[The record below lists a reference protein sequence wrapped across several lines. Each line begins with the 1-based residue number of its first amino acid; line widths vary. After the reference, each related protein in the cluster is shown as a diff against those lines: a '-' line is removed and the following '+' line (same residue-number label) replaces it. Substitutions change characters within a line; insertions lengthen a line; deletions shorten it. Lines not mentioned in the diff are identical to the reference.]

1 MMVEM
6 QAKKTGRQILAT
18 VLAGVMLSAAPAY
31 AAQSQTTEKAGSAVS
46 GTVQLQAEKE
56 QTEGSQKMSGETE
69 GEFSEPE
76 AESEIEATV
85 DLDALKEAK
94 DENGLKA
101 DDWLPIG
108 SVVLLNGA
116 NKSLMVI
123 SRFVYNVDDGKYYEY
138 CGCLYPEG
146 ISDSEYYFFNH
157 DEIGLVVQAGFED
170 EYEKLYRTTVL
181 DGINVSLL
189 NQETDTEAESETE
202 S

>member
-31 AAQSQTTEKAGSAVS
+31 AAQSQTTEKASSAVS
-46 GTVQLQAEKE
+46 GTVKLQAEKE
-56 QTEGSQKMSGETE
+56 QTEGSQEMPGETDSV
-69 GEFSEPE
+69 FSESE

-123 SRFVYNVDDGKYYEY
+123 SRFVYNVDDGTYYEY

-157 DEIGLVVQAGFED
+157 NEIGLVVQRGFED
-170 EYEKLYRTTVL
+170 EYEKLYRKTVL

-189 NQETDTEAESETE
+189 NQKTETEPETE

>member
-56 QTEGSQKMSGETE
+56 QTEGSRKMSGETE

-123 SRFVYNVDDGKYYEY
+123 SRFVYNVDDGTYYEY

-157 DEIGLVVQAGFED
+157 NEIGLVVQRGFED
-170 EYEKLYRTTVL
+170 EYEKLYRKTVL

-189 NQETDTEAESETE
+189 NQETDTEAESEAE

>member
-6 QAKKTGRQILAT
+6 QTKKTGRQILAA

-56 QTEGSQKMSGETE
+56 QTEGSRKMSGETE

-123 SRFVYNVDDGKYYEY
+123 SRFVYNVDDGTYYEY

-157 DEIGLVVQAGFED
+157 NEIGLVVQRGFED
-170 EYEKLYRTTVL
+170 EYEKLYRKTVL

-189 NQETDTEAESETE
+189 NQKTETE
-202 S
+202 PGTES

>member
-56 QTEGSQKMSGETE
+56 QTEGSRKMSGETE

-123 SRFVYNVDDGKYYEY
+123 SRFVYNVDDGTYYEY

-157 DEIGLVVQAGFED
+157 NEIGLVVQRGFED
-170 EYEKLYRTTVL
+170 EYEKLYRKTVL

-189 NQETDTEAESETE
+189 NQKTETE
-202 S
+202 PGTES

>member
-56 QTEGSQKMSGETE
+56 QTEGSRKMSGETE

-94 DENGLKA
+94 DENGLRA

-123 SRFVYNVDDGKYYEY
+123 SRFVYNVDDGTYYEY

-157 DEIGLVVQAGFED
+157 NEIGLVVQRGFED
-170 EYEKLYRTTVL
+170 EYEKLYRKTVL

-189 NQETDTEAESETE
+189 NQKTETE
-202 S
+202 PGTES

>member
-6 QAKKTGRQILAT
+6 QAKKTGRQILAA

-123 SRFVYNVDDGKYYEY
+123 SRFVYNVDDGTYYEY

-157 DEIGLVVQAGFED
+157 NEIGLVVQRGFED
-170 EYEKLYRTTVL
+170 EYEKLYRKTVL

-189 NQETDTEAESETE
+189 NQKTETE
-202 S
+202 PGTES

>member
-1 MMVEM
+1 
-6 QAKKTGRQILAT
+6 
-18 VLAGVMLSAAPAY
+18 
-31 AAQSQTTEKAGSAVS
+31 
-46 GTVQLQAEKE
+46 
-56 QTEGSQKMSGETE
+56 MSGETE

-146 ISDSEYYFFNH
+146 ISDSEYYFFSH
-157 DEIGLVVQAGFED
+157 DEIGLVVQRGFED
-170 EYEKLYRTTVL
+170 EYEKLYRKTVL

-189 NQETDTEAESETE
+189 NQKTETEPETE

>member
-123 SRFVYNVDDGKYYEY
+123 SRFVYNVDDGTYYEY

-157 DEIGLVVQAGFED
+157 NEIGLVVQRGFED
-170 EYEKLYRTTVL
+170 EYEKLYRKTVL

-189 NQETDTEAESETE
+189 NQKTETEPETE

>member
-6 QAKKTGRQILAT
+6 QTKKTGRQILAA

-56 QTEGSQKMSGETE
+56 QTEGSRKMSGETE

-123 SRFVYNVDDGKYYEY
+123 SRFVYNVDDGTYYEY

-157 DEIGLVVQAGFED
+157 NEIGLVVQRGFED
-170 EYEKLYRTTVL
+170 EYEKLYRKTVL

-189 NQETDTEAESETE
+189 NQKTETEPETE

>member
-56 QTEGSQKMSGETE
+56 QTEGSRKMSGETE

-123 SRFVYNVDDGKYYEY
+123 SRFVYNVDDGTYYEY

-157 DEIGLVVQAGFED
+157 NEIGLVVQRGFED
-170 EYEKLYRTTVL
+170 EYEKLYRKTVL
-181 DGINVSLL
+181 DGINVRLL
-189 NQETDTEAESETE
+189 NQKTETE
-202 S
+202 PGTES

>member
-1 MMVEM
+1 MIEMMV
-6 QAKKTGRQILAT
+6 KKTGRQILAA

-31 AAQSQTTEKAGSAVS
+31 AAQSQTTEKASSAVS
-46 GTVQLQAEKE
+46 GTVKLQAEKE
-56 QTEGSQKMSGETE
+56 QTEGSQEMPGETDSV
-69 GEFSEPE
+69 FSESE

-94 DENGLKA
+94 NENGLKA
-101 DDWLPIG
+101 DYWLPIG

-123 SRFVYNVDDGKYYEY
+123 SRFVYNVDDGTYYEY

-157 DEIGLVVQAGFED
+157 NEIGLVVQRGFED
-170 EYEKLYRTTVL
+170 EYEKLYRKTVL

-189 NQETDTEAESETE
+189 NQKTETE
-202 S
+202 PGTES

>member
-6 QAKKTGRQILAT
+6 QTKKTGRQILAT

-56 QTEGSQKMSGETE
+56 QTEGSRKMSGETE

-123 SRFVYNVDDGKYYEY
+123 SRFVYNVDDGTYYEY

-157 DEIGLVVQAGFED
+157 NEIGLVVQRGFED
-170 EYEKLYRTTVL
+170 EYEKLYRKTVL

-189 NQETDTEAESETE
+189 NQKTETE
-202 S
+202 PGTES

>member
-56 QTEGSQKMSGETE
+56 QTEGSRKMSGETE

-123 SRFVYNVDDGKYYEY
+123 SRFVYNVDDGTYYEY

-157 DEIGLVVQAGFED
+157 NEIGLVVQRGFED
-170 EYEKLYRTTVL
+170 EYEKLYRKTVL

-189 NQETDTEAESETE
+189 NQKTETEPETE

>member
-56 QTEGSQKMSGETE
+56 QTEGSRKMSGETE

-123 SRFVYNVDDGKYYEY
+123 SRFVYNVDDGTYYEY

-146 ISDSEYYFFNH
+146 ISDSEYYFFSH
-157 DEIGLVVQAGFED
+157 DEIGLVVQRGFED
-170 EYEKLYRTTVL
+170 EYEKLYRKTVL

-189 NQETDTEAESETE
+189 NQKTETEPETE

>member
-6 QAKKTGRQILAT
+6 QAKKTGRQILAA

-56 QTEGSQKMSGETE
+56 QTEGSRKMSGETE

-76 AESEIEATV
+76 AESEIEAMV

-123 SRFVYNVDDGKYYEY
+123 SRFVYNVDDGTYYEY

-157 DEIGLVVQAGFED
+157 NEIGLVVQRGFED
-170 EYEKLYRTTVL
+170 EYEKLYRKTVL

-189 NQETDTEAESETE
+189 N
-202 S
+202 

>member
-6 QAKKTGRQILAT
+6 QTKKTGRQILAA

-56 QTEGSQKMSGETE
+56 QTEGSRKMSGETE

-123 SRFVYNVDDGKYYEY
+123 SRFVYNVDDGTYYEY

-157 DEIGLVVQAGFED
+157 DEIGLVVQAGFAD

-189 NQETDTEAESETE
+189 NQKTETE
-202 S
+202 PGTES

>member
-1 MMVEM
+1 MIEMMV
-6 QAKKTGRQILAT
+6 KKTGRQILAA

-31 AAQSQTTEKAGSAVS
+31 AAQSQTTEKASSAVS
-46 GTVQLQAEKE
+46 GTVKLQAEKE
-56 QTEGSQKMSGETE
+56 QTEGSQEMPGETDSV
-69 GEFSEPE
+69 FSESE

-94 DENGLKA
+94 NENGLKA

-123 SRFVYNVDDGKYYEY
+123 SRFVYNVDDGTYYEY

-157 DEIGLVVQAGFED
+157 NEIGLVVQRGFED
-170 EYEKLYRTTVL
+170 EYEKLYRKTVL

-189 NQETDTEAESETE
+189 NQKTETE
-202 S
+202 PGTES

>member
-6 QAKKTGRQILAT
+6 QAKKTGRQILAA

-56 QTEGSQKMSGETE
+56 QTEGSRKMSGETE

-123 SRFVYNVDDGKYYEY
+123 SRFVYNVDDGTYYEY

-146 ISDSEYYFFNH
+146 ISDSEYYFFSH
-157 DEIGLVVQAGFED
+157 DEIGLVVQRGFED
-170 EYEKLYRTTVL
+170 EYEKLYRKTVL

-189 NQETDTEAESETE
+189 NQKTETEPETE

>member
-6 QAKKTGRQILAT
+6 QTKKTGRQILAA

-123 SRFVYNVDDGKYYEY
+123 SRFVYNVDDGTYYEY

-157 DEIGLVVQAGFED
+157 NEIGLVVQRGFED
-170 EYEKLYRTTVL
+170 EYEKLYRKTVL

-189 NQETDTEAESETE
+189 NQKTETEPETE

>member
-6 QAKKTGRQILAT
+6 QAKKTGRQILAA

-123 SRFVYNVDDGKYYEY
+123 SRFVYNVDDGTYYEY

-146 ISDSEYYFFNH
+146 ISDSEYYFFSH
-157 DEIGLVVQAGFED
+157 DEIGLVVQWGFED
-170 EYEKLYRTTVL
+170 EYEKLYRKTVL

-189 NQETDTEAESETE
+189 NQKTETEPETE

>member
-56 QTEGSQKMSGETE
+56 QTEGSRKMSGETE

-123 SRFVYNVDDGKYYEY
+123 SRFVYNVDDGTYYEY

-157 DEIGLVVQAGFED
+157 NEIGLVVQRGFED
-170 EYEKLYRTTVL
+170 EYEKLYRKTVL

>member
-6 QAKKTGRQILAT
+6 QTKKTGRQILAA

-123 SRFVYNVDDGKYYEY
+123 SRFVYNVDDGTYYEY

-157 DEIGLVVQAGFED
+157 NEIGLVVQRGFED
-170 EYEKLYRTTVL
+170 EYEKLYRKTVL

-189 NQETDTEAESETE
+189 NQKTETE
-202 S
+202 PGTES

>member
-31 AAQSQTTEKAGSAVS
+31 AAQSQTTEKASSAVS
-46 GTVQLQAEKE
+46 GTVKLQAEKE
-56 QTEGSQKMSGETE
+56 QTEGSQEMPGETDSV
-69 GEFSEPE
+69 FSESE

-123 SRFVYNVDDGKYYEY
+123 SRFVYNVDDGAYYEY

-157 DEIGLVVQAGFED
+157 NEIGLVVQRGFED
-170 EYEKLYRTTVL
+170 EYEKLYRKTVL

-189 NQETDTEAESETE
+189 NQKTETEPETE

>member
-6 QAKKTGRQILAT
+6 QAKKTGRQILAA

-31 AAQSQTTEKAGSAVS
+31 AAQSQATEKAGSAVS
-46 GTVQLQAEKE
+46 GTVKLQAEKE
-56 QTEGSQKMSGETE
+56 QTEGSQEMPGETDS
-69 GEFSEPE
+69 EFSESE

-94 DENGLKA
+94 NENGLKA

>member
-1 MMVEM
+1 MIEMMV
-6 QAKKTGRQILAT
+6 KKTGRQILAA

-56 QTEGSQKMSGETE
+56 QTEGSQEMPGETDSV
-69 GEFSEPE
+69 FSESE

-94 DENGLKA
+94 NENGLKA

-123 SRFVYNVDDGKYYEY
+123 SRFVYNVDDGTYYEY

-157 DEIGLVVQAGFED
+157 NEIGLVVQRGFED
-170 EYEKLYRTTVL
+170 EYEKLYRKTVL

-189 NQETDTEAESETE
+189 NQKTETE
-202 S
+202 PGTES

>member
-6 QAKKTGRQILAT
+6 QAKKTGRQILAA

-123 SRFVYNVDDGKYYEY
+123 SRFVYNVDDGTYYEY

-146 ISDSEYYFFNH
+146 ISDSEYYFFSH
-157 DEIGLVVQAGFED
+157 DEIGLVVQRGFED
-170 EYEKLYRTTVL
+170 EYEKLYRKTVL

-189 NQETDTEAESETE
+189 NQKTETE
-202 S
+202 PGTES

>member
-56 QTEGSQKMSGETE
+56 QTEGSRKMSGETE

-123 SRFVYNVDDGKYYEY
+123 SRFVYNVDDGTYYEY

-146 ISDSEYYFFNH
+146 ISDSEYYFFSH
-157 DEIGLVVQAGFED
+157 DEIGLVVQRGFED
-170 EYEKLYRTTVL
+170 EYEKLYRKTVL

-189 NQETDTEAESETE
+189 NQKTETE
-202 S
+202 PGTES

>member
-6 QAKKTGRQILAT
+6 QTKKTGRQILAA

-31 AAQSQTTEKAGSAVS
+31 EAQSPTTEKAGSAVS

-56 QTEGSQKMSGETE
+56 QTEGSRKMSGETE

-123 SRFVYNVDDGKYYEY
+123 SRFVYNVDDGTYYEY

-157 DEIGLVVQAGFED
+157 NEIGLVVQRGFED
-170 EYEKLYRTTVL
+170 EYEKLYRKTVL

-189 NQETDTEAESETE
+189 NQKTETE
-202 S
+202 PGTES

>member
-123 SRFVYNVDDGKYYEY
+123 SRFVYNVDDGTYYEY

-157 DEIGLVVQAGFED
+157 NEIGLVVQRGFED
-170 EYEKLYRTTVL
+170 EYEKLYRKTVL

-189 NQETDTEAESETE
+189 NQKTETE
-202 S
+202 PGTES

>member
-6 QAKKTGRQILAT
+6 QAKKTGRQILAA

-56 QTEGSQKMSGETE
+56 QTEGSRKMSGETE

-123 SRFVYNVDDGKYYEY
+123 SRFVYNVDDGTYYEY

-157 DEIGLVVQAGFED
+157 NEIGLVVQRGFED
-170 EYEKLYRTTVL
+170 EYEKLYRKTVL

-189 NQETDTEAESETE
+189 NQKTETE
-202 S
+202 PGTES

>member
-31 AAQSQTTEKAGSAVS
+31 AAQSQTTEKADSAVS

-56 QTEGSQKMSGETE
+56 QTEGSRKMSGETE

-123 SRFVYNVDDGKYYEY
+123 SRFVYNVDDGTYYEY

-157 DEIGLVVQAGFED
+157 NEIGLVVQRGFED
-170 EYEKLYRTTVL
+170 EYEKLYRKTVL

-189 NQETDTEAESETE
+189 NQKTETE
-202 S
+202 PGTES